1 MHSITEAKTEDAELL
16 AEIGRTSWIE
26 AHGSSAESEHIQ
38 FYVSQKYTKEVILE
52 QIKSPS
58 NKYYIVYWNGK
69 PAGYSN
75 LIINAKDSNVDL
87 PDVAELDRLYLLSE
101 FYNLKLG
108 WELLNFN
115 IKLAKENA
123 QNGLWLYVWKGN
135 ERALS
140 FYHKAGFEIVGS
152 HDFKISETHSNP
164 NHLMLLRF

>member
-1 MHSITEAKTEDAELL
+1 MRSITGAKTEDAELI

-26 AHGSSAESEHIQ
+26 AHGSSAENEHIQ
-38 FYVSQKYTKEVILE
+38 YYVDQKYSKEVILE

-58 NKYYIVYWNGK
+58 NKYYIIHWNDK

-75 LIINAKDSNVDL
+75 LILDAKDSNIHL
-87 PDVAELDRLYLLSE
+87 LDVAELDRLYLLSE
-101 FYNLKLG
+101 FYNRKLG

-115 IKLAKENA
+115 IKLAKENS

-140 FYHKAGFEIVGS
+140 FYQKAGFEIVGS
-152 HDFKISETHSNP
+152 HDFQISETHYNP

>member
-1 MHSITEAKTEDAELL
+1 MHSIVEAKTEDAELL

-26 AHGSSAESEHIQ
+26 AHGSSAENEHIQ
-38 FYVSQKYTKEVILE
+38 YYVDQKYTKEVMQE
-52 QIKSPS
+52 QIASPS
-58 NKYYIVYWNGK
+58 NRYFLVYCDNK

-75 LIINAKDSNVDL
+75 LILNAIDSNIDL

-101 FYNLKLG
+101 FYNRKLG

-115 IKLAKENA
+115 IKLAQENN

-135 ERALS
+135 DRALS
-140 FYHKAGFEIVGS
+140 FYQKAGFEIVGS